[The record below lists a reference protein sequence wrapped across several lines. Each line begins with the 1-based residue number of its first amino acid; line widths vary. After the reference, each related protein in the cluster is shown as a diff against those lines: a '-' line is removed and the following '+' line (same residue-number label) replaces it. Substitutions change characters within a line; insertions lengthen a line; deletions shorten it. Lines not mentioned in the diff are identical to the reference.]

1 MECFVTINNAP
12 LCQIVKHLVLVT
24 GTKTVALYRGEVSIL
39 VLVIDSGTAQQ
50 PNSDKKKKG
59 RKNWE

>member
-50 PNSDKKKKG
+50 PNSDKKKG
-59 RKNWE
+59 